1 MKERCKNCK
10 ISRSFEDGPLGPKS
24 PLTSKQSQEYIE
36 NMNEKDDLKRKPKNL
51 HEQMLKES
59 NKPYHDARGVLILP
73 ASWRENEEDDLTLEE
88 YEEMFHEKF

>member
-1 MKERCKNCK
+1 MKEKCKNCK
-10 ISRSFEDGPLGPKS
+10 ISRSFEDGPLGPES
-24 PLTSKQSQEYIE
+24 FLTNKQSQEYIE
-36 NMNEKDDLKRKPKNL
+36 NMNEKEDLKRKPKNL